1 MWVKGMNKRKLL
13 AKALAGSKNLP
24 FSDLV
29 ALVEA
34 FGFYLSRV
42 NGSHHIFVHARL
54 QEIVNL
60 QEINGKAKPYQV
72 RQFLRLVE
80 QYDLEL
86 GDGDES

>member
-1 MWVKGMNKRKLL
+1 MIKRKLL
-13 AKALAGSKNLP
+13 AKALAGSKNLR

-42 NGSHHIFVHARL
+42 NGSHHIFVHAKL

-86 GDGDES
+86 GYGDES